1 MLKERSWMQSLYLP
15 PHIPADIK
23 KKSEAQGGG
32 DDRSLMGCIVLF
44 LYLKRLK
51 PLMILVERESQW
63 CFNYSG
69 PSINHGLCVWQLNP
83 SKTNTGAPRPSQSTG
98 WAQQPWSQHT
108 RCTWTPLQSPAATRS
123 ATKAGKSQRRQQI
136 PTLQEKNEFQ
146 DEADTETNEEEVLV
160 FACVSVCQKRKT
172 QLKLYLDHFCK
183 IRLRVLP
190 RSCHRFIM
198 RSLLA

>member
-1 MLKERSWMQSLYLP
+1 MKEAWGKFFFLFLLGKPRLQGQKKWVLSYHAQRTKLNAIIISP
-15 PHIPADIK
+15 SPHPSRYE
-23 KKSEAQGGG
+23 KSEAQGGG
-32 DDRSLMGCIVLF
+32 DDGSLMGCIVLF

-83 SKTNTGAPRPSQSTG
+83 SKTNMGTPRPSQSTG

-123 ATKAGKSQRRQQI
+123 ATKAGKSQRRQRI
-136 PTLQEKNEFQ
+136 PTLQEKKCISGRSRYRDKRGGGF
-146 DEADTETNEEEVLV
+146 
-160 FACVSVCQKRKT
+160 SVCVCFGVSKV
-172 QLKLYLDHFCK
+172 
-183 IRLRVLP
+183 I
-190 RSCHRFIM
+190 
-198 RSLLA
+198 

>member
-1 MLKERSWMQSLYLP
+1 MSLELP
-15 PHIPADIK
+15 CSKNEAECNHYISLPTSQQIW

-32 DDRSLMGCIVLF
+32 DDGSLMGCIVLF

-83 SKTNTGAPRPSQSTG
+83 AKTNTGAPRPSQSTG

-108 RCTWTPLQSPAATRS
+108 RCTWTPLRSPAATRS
-123 ATKAGKSQRRQQI
+123 ATKGRKIAEEAADPNSAGKKMHSGTEQIQRQTR
-136 PTLQEKNEFQ
+136 
-146 DEADTETNEEEVLV
+146 
-160 FACVSVCQKRKT
+160 R
-172 QLKLYLDHFCK
+172 
-183 IRLRVLP
+183 
-190 RSCHRFIM
+190 RF
-198 RSLLA
+198 